1 MMGAGEKV
9 AGLLMGWR
17 GYAAAVLLGGSA
29 AWFVLGAFHGRE
41 LAELRLARAHDDLT
55 VARQAIEQTNADLE
69 TMAASARAAAAAAP
83 KLTASIGALSKAL
96 KNANPLP
103 AGCRP
108 DDERVRTLTDAVR
121 AARGAAAR

>member
-1 MMGAGEKV
+1 MAASEKV
-9 AGLLMGWR
+9 VGLLMGWR
-17 GYAAAVLLGGSA
+17 GYFTAALLGASA
-29 AWFVLGAFHGRE
+29 AWLILGAFHGRE
-41 LAELRLARAHDDLT
+41 LAELRLARARDDLT
-55 VARQAIEQTNADLE
+55 VARLAIEQTNADLA
-69 TMAASARAAAAAAP
+69 TMAASARAAAAAGP

-108 DDERVRTLTDAVR
+108 DDDRVRTLTDAVR